1 MKISNLLE
9 RDLPIVEKKKIWF
22 TIPAVIV
29 VIAVVLMIVFHFT
42 LGSALNI
49 GMDFSGGYTMNVR
62 LGTNLTD
69 SNRDDYVALIEEV
82 TENLADDNGESYG
95 LRVSDVQMQGS
106 GDQASVYV
114 KYKAVGSEEEME
126 IINERLQEAL
136 TENLLKRIPMV
147 SEEGGVLT
155 ASYTESV
162 STFFNNRKAA
172 VIAAAADAGLTL
184 DPGDGKTNPGDVA
197 LSEDGKSITV
207 SGLSAATDEQRS
219 AITDALAINDVYLG
233 SVTAGD
239 QVGASVSSE
248 LLTTAICSII
258 GALALML
265 LYIFIRFEL
274 SSAFAAIVA
283 LFHDVLIMFC
293 FMAIFHIEINS
304 TFIAAIITILGY
316 SINNTI
322 IIFDR
327 VREAIKNGMAK
338 NSTYGSVANFAVRD
352 TLLRSINTSLTT
364 LITIAMVAIIGV
376 PDIRIF
382 ALPIIV
388 GLLAGTFS
396 SICIAPSIWSLIKDR
411 KKRAPKAKT
420 EKGKAA
426 VA

>member
-162 STFFNNRKAA
+162 SAFFNNRKAA

-197 LSEDGKSITV
+197 LSEDGK
-207 SGLSAATDEQRS
+207 A
-219 AITDALAINDVYLG
+219 
-233 SVTAGD
+233 
-239 QVGASVSSE
+239 
-248 LLTTAICSII
+248 
-258 GALALML
+258 
-265 LYIFIRFEL
+265 
-274 SSAFAAIVA
+274 
-283 LFHDVLIMFC
+283 
-293 FMAIFHIEINS
+293 
-304 TFIAAIITILGY
+304 
-316 SINNTI
+316 
-322 IIFDR
+322 
-327 VREAIKNGMAK
+327 
-338 NSTYGSVANFAVRD
+338 
-352 TLLRSINTSLTT
+352 
-364 LITIAMVAIIGV
+364 
-376 PDIRIF
+376 
-382 ALPIIV
+382 
-388 GLLAGTFS
+388 
-396 SICIAPSIWSLIKDR
+396 
-411 KKRAPKAKT
+411 
-420 EKGKAA
+420 
-426 VA
+426 

>member
-162 STFFNNRKAA
+162 SAFFNNRKAA

-207 SGLSAATDEQRS
+207 SGLSGATDEQR
-219 AITDALAINDVYLG
+219 AAVTDALAINDVYLG

-274 SSAFAAIVA
+274 SSACAAIVA

>member
-29 VIAVVLMIVFHFT
+29 VIAVVMMIVFHFT

-69 SNRDDYVALIEEV
+69 SNRDDYVSLIEEV

-114 KYKAVGSEEEME
+114 KYKAVGSEAEME

-162 STFFNNRKAA
+162 SAFFNNRKAA

-184 DPGDGKTNPGDVA
+184 DPGDVA

-207 SGLSAATDEQRS
+207 SGLSGATDEQR
-219 AITDALAINDVYLG
+219 AAVTDALAINDVYLG

-258 GALALML
+258 GALVLML

-364 LITIAMVAIIGV
+364 LMTIAMVAIIGV

>member
-9 RDLPIVEKKKIWF
+9 RDLPIVEKKKVWF

-162 STFFNNRKAA
+162 SAFFNNRKAA

-184 DPGDGKTNPGDVA
+184 DPGDVA

-207 SGLSAATDEQRS
+207 SGLSGATDEQR
-219 AITDALAINDVYLG
+219 AAVTDALAINDVYLG

>member
-184 DPGDGKTNPGDVA
+184 DPGDVA

>member
-162 STFFNNRKAA
+162 SAFFNNRKAA

-184 DPGDGKTNPGDVA
+184 DPGDVT
-197 LSEDGKSITV
+197 LSEDGKSIAV
-207 SGLSAATDEQRS
+207 SGLSGATDEQRT
-219 AITDALAINDVYLG
+219 AVTDTLAINDVYLG

>member
-1 MKISNLLE
+1 MKLSNLLE

-29 VIAVVLMIVFHFT
+29 VVAAILMLVFHFT

-69 SNRDDYVALIEEV
+69 SNRDDYVSLIEEV
-82 TENLADDNGESYG
+82 TENLADDSGKNYG

-126 IINERLQEAL
+126 TINERLQEAL

-162 STFFNNRKAA
+162 SAFFGNRKAA

-184 DPGDGKTNPGDVA
+184 AESDIG

-207 SGLSAATDEQRS
+207 SGLSGVTEEQR
-219 AITDALAINDVYLG
+219 AAVTDALAINDVYLG

-274 SSAFAAIVA
+274 SSACAAIIA

-304 TFIAAIITILGY
+304 TFIAALITILGY

-327 VREAIKNGMAK
+327 VREATKKGMAK

-411 KKRAPKAKT
+411 KKRAPKAKA

>member
-82 TENLADDNGESYG
+82 TENLADANGESYG

-162 STFFNNRKAA
+162 SAFFNNRKAA
-172 VIAAAADAGLTL
+172 VIAAAEDAGLTL
-184 DPGDGKTNPGDVA
+184 DPGDVA

-207 SGLSAATDEQRS
+207 SGLSGATDEQR
-219 AITDALAINDVYLG
+219 AAVTDALAINDVYLG

>member
-69 SNRDDYVALIEEV
+69 SNSDDYVALIEEV

-184 DPGDGKTNPGDVA
+184 DPGDVA
-197 LSEDGKSITV
+197 LSEDGKSIAV
-207 SGLSAATDEQRS
+207 SGLSGATDEQRS

>member
-49 GMDFSGGYTMNVR
+49 GMDFSGGHTMNVR

-184 DPGDGKTNPGDVA
+184 DPGDVA

-219 AITDALAINDVYLG
+219 AITDVLAINDVYLG

>member
-172 VIAAAADAGLTL
+172 VIASAADAGLTL
-184 DPGDGKTNPGDVA
+184 DPGDVA

>member
-162 STFFNNRKAA
+162 SAFFNNRKAA

-184 DPGDGKTNPGDVA
+184 DPGDVA